1 MSKTESAVR
10 LFQLDYGHELTAA
23 KNLIH
28 NVHIDDI
35 HVATVTI
42 PDE

>member
-10 LFQLDYGHELTAA
+10 LFQLDYGRELTAA